1 MLQRISK
8 RLAILLPFLGF
19 LLATVFVSIPQGSAQ
34 ARTTPLRIVF
44 STPDYEDFAQENFDH
59 VELPSPSIHRARK
72 FHCRP
77 RALHPGSGIYASV
90 SIQVRETQHTGW
102 YVLRHAEAVRRDI
115 PTSSQYA
122 YLFRLTPF

>member
-1 MLQRISK
+1 MLQRLSN

-19 LLATVFVSIPQGSAQ
+19 ILATLFVSIPQGAAQ
-34 ARTTPLRIVF
+34 AANAPLRIAF
-44 STPDYEDFAQENFDH
+44 SAPDYEDFAQDNFDH
-59 VELPSPSIHRARK
+59 VELPSPAIHRARK

-77 RALHPGSGIYASV
+77 RALQPGSGIYASV
-90 SIQVRETQHTGW
+90 SIQVREAQHTGW
-102 YVLRHAEAVRRDI
+102 YVLRHAEPVRKDI